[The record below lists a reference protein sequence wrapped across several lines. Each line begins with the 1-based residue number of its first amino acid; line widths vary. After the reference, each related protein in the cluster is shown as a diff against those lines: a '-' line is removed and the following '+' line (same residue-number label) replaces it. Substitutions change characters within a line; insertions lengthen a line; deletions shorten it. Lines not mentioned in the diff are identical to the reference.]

1 MSVDTSALPLADVA
15 KMQSSHPMDSSR
27 LLLSLLDLSREGA
40 RDSRQLGSGG
50 VVCPMVLRG
59 LLRALQLRDEA
70 TLQHSRRVAMLCVG
84 IASNLKWEPASVRM
98 LEIAAL
104 LHDLGKIGV
113 PDHILFKPGKL
124 SPDEAELISVLHNV
138 GVDLLQACR
147 LNSSI
152 VEIVALTAE
161 GYDPNNQPPRSEST
175 SSLVHQGARILAVAD
190 AYDSMNTDQVFRKRM
205 THEQIMRVLNNQ
217 AGKRF
222 DRNLVHALNRWIE
235 EGGLSLIA
243 EGDMET
249 LPPIEALPDGLDE
262 SRKAYML
269 SNILSYLYLLES
281 LYDGFYIVDSDLKI
295 QIWNCGVARL
305 FDRTAANVLG
315 EPWSRTKL
323 GLYNAK
329 GHPLPPQECPLMQVM
344 SDQRPACGVMTLL
357 SPQREPIT
365 LEVQSL
371 PLIDSAG
378 NLLGVA
384 EILHDVSR
392 AKRNPGQYRE
402 LRIAAT
408 QDPLTGIANRGELER
423 RLDEMFVIHS
433 RKDISEPFS
442 VIFLDIDHFK
452 QINDHYLHATG
463 DRVLIDMAKLVQD
476 ELYSGEFLAR
486 FGGEEFVVI
495 CPENSLDDAYRK
507 AERLRRAIEQAGL
520 GEQETLH
527 VTASFGVAQL
537 MSGDTRE
544 SLLDRA
550 DKALFDAKEQGRNRT
565 CTRTPHQQAEEQ
577 SADAKHDPFI
587 CKESIIACLGSDLI
601 VFKLSG
607 FIEELGARLIKVDE
621 GELRIEAGS
630 KGFFGSGWGKSD
642 DKQPVSILIEIG
654 QEAVDDRRTKRV
666 QVDLTIKPMGK
677 PTEVEFRARCSKLL
691 LCLRAHLLAD

>member
-1 MSVDTSALPLADVA
+1 MSVETSALPLADVA
-15 KMQSSHPMDSSR
+15 KLQSSHPMDSSR
-27 LLLSLLDLSREGA
+27 LLLSLLDLSREGE
-40 RDSRQLGSGG
+40 RDHRQAESGTI
-50 VVCPMVLRG
+50 VCPMVLRG

-84 IASNLKWEPASVRM
+84 IANNLKWEPASVRM

-124 SPDEAELISVLHNV
+124 SPDESELISVLHNV

-147 LNSSI
+147 LNHSI
-152 VEIVALTAE
+152 VEIISLTAE
-161 GYDPNNQPPRSEST
+161 GYDPNNPPPRSEST

-190 AYDSMNTDQVFRKRM
+190 AYDSMNNDQVFRKRM
-205 THEQIMRVLNNQ
+205 SHEQIMRVLNNQ

-222 DRNLVHALNRWIE
+222 DRNLVHALNRWID
-235 EGGLSLIA
+235 EGGMALIA
-243 EGDMET
+243 DGDAET

-295 QIWNCGVARL
+295 QIWNCGVSQL
-305 FDRTAANVLG
+305 FDCTPADMLG
-315 EPWSRTKL
+315 RPWSRSSL
-323 GLYNAK
+323 HLYNAK
-329 GHPLPPQECPLMQVM
+329 GHPLPAQECPLMQSM
-344 SDQRPACGVMTLL
+344 SDHRPACAAMTFH
-357 SPQREPIT
+357 SPQRDPIT

-371 PLIDSAG
+371 PLLDDSG
-378 NLLGVA
+378 NILGVA
-384 EILHDVSR
+384 EILRDVSR

-423 RLDEMFVIHS
+423 RLDEMFAIHS
-433 RKDISEPFS
+433 RRPHNEPFS

-486 FGGEEFVVI
+486 FGGEEFVII

-507 AERLRRAIEQAGL
+507 AERLRRSIEQAGL

-537 MSGDTRE
+537 MAGDTRE

-565 CTRTPHQQAEEQ
+565 CTRSPNQHIEEQ
-577 SADAKHDPFI
+577 AAAANQDPFI
-587 CKESIIACLGSDLI
+587 CRESIVACLGSDLI
-601 VFKLSG
+601 VFKLGG
-607 FIEELGARLIKVDE
+607 FIEEAKARLIKVDE
-621 GELRIEAGS
+621 GELRLEIGS
-630 KGFFGSGWGKSD
+630 KGLFGSGWGKND
-642 DKQPVSILIEIG
+642 DKQPVSMLIEIG

-666 QVDLTIKPMGK
+666 QVDLTIRPVGK
-677 PTEVEFRARCSKLL
+677 PTEADFRARCLRL
-691 LCLRAHLLAD
+691 INCLRAHLVAD